1 MSTVP
6 TASTTSTPR
15 PPDARRRD
23 FRTAVTIGV
32 SLDGFIAREDG
43 DIAWLTTRGEAAG
56 DTGYEAF
63 MAGIDTLAMGR
74 KTYEKVLTFGFWPFE
89 GKRVMVLSTT
99 LDDADP
105 RVTVHRSLDA
115 LLDAL
120 TAAGARSVYVD
131 GGRLVRTF
139 LREGLLDELTIT
151 TAPVLIGSGIPL
163 FGEPGERGGRDIA
176 LTLRSART
184 LGAGFTQATYA
195 L

>member
-1 MSTVP
+1 M
-6 TASTTSTPR
+6 TATSTAH
-15 PPDARRRD
+15 PPNVRRRA

-43 DIAWLTTRGEAAG
+43 DIDWLTTRGEEAG
-56 DTGYEAF
+56 DTGYDAF

-89 GKRVMVLSTT
+89 GKRVLVLSTT
-99 LDDADP
+99 LTDGDP

-139 LREGLLDELTIT
+139 LREGLLDELMIT

-163 FGEPGERGGRDIA
+163 FGELGGRDVA
-176 LTLRSART
+176 LTLRSTRA